1 VERQRFVILLLETL
15 FGALALSGCCW
26 HAGTNAVVT
35 VVAVESHDRASHS
48 GQQRFILFCCLFLS
62 YRSTREEES
71 VKCSRSHGVYIRH
84 REMQLLVLLVQRR
97 TQRSSSLCSADR
109 IVIFSGCFVRC
120 FPATKDLLP
129 FPFLFVSMEAK
140 TEIMQTILYV
150 TVVVVAAGG
159 ILLGESASRGA
170 LSP

>member
-1 VERQRFVILLLETL
+1 MFSIPRQQAEGSSYNKAQGEDL
-15 FGALALSGCCW
+15 
-26 HAGTNAVVT
+26 VV
-35 VVAVESHDRASHS
+35 
-48 GQQRFILFCCLFLS
+48 L
-62 YRSTREEES
+62 
-71 VKCSRSHGVYIRH
+71 
-84 REMQLLVLLVQRR
+84 MQLLVLLVQRR